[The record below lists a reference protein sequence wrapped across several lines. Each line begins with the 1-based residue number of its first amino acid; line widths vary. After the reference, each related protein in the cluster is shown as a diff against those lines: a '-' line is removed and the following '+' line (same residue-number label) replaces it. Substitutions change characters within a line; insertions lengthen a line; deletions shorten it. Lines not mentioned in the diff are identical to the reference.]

1 MSPNV
6 FLIPSKPEKSSRRSS
21 ILKLPKPRQPFQTV
35 ESNGLSTEE
44 SPMKLKRRVSFAEKK
59 HVKEF
64 CDSMEQGTVWDS
76 TYEESE
82 LSFPK
87 TNLPLNTDNNSHIQV
102 LSQRSGALNYQSL
115 PQEFEGNGLNLFHS
129 NNLNNHQSKK
139 ILQRQNAVDLD
150 YLPIE
155 AICSRLEPGDISRVI
170 VPANSELLANKE
182 NFPAEIFTIPR
193 IESSLIDD
201 EELPVSQKIVQNIN
215 SQSFSV
221 YCDDNM
227 EDEDCSVL
235 NNTNHQNI
243 SMDCT
248 LPATES
254 ILSTQNDSTIG
265 EKEIINPDKETE
277 KTQIFHDN
285 LMEMTQVVTS
295 NLCSRSKEIQNRRSI
310 LHNKSMEITEAVP
323 PSYLAVQQSNIRP
336 NDSMEITQAIAP
348 SSTIFMNQQQIVND
362 KTQLFNNK
370 SMEMTEAVPSTRPE
384 QYHENKTQIFHNKS
398 MELTLAV
405 SSKPPSQFPE
415 DKTQLFNNKSME
427 ITESVSS
434 KRQLQFEDETQVF
447 NDKSME
453 MTEAVPGLGQL
464 FGNKTQIF
472 HNKSMEMTEAMSSIR
487 SKQYPEDKTQVFH
500 DNSMEMTETVT
511 SSKRLGRF
519 FEDRT
524 QLFNNKSMEMTESV
538 SSKYPT
544 KFFEDR
550 TQVFNNKSMEITEA
564 LPSIRAGQ
572 FPENSTQVFHNKSM
586 EMTEAIRSIIPEQ
599 FSRINSQILN
609 NNPREI
615 IDERTTT
622 LFPSISKHPEQ
633 FSEDQTQFFCNKSME
648 MTEVV
653 CKQKFPLATTQ
664 QNDCEQLES
673 ITNTSN
679 HTEYSHNYCMEHT
692 ENIPSLKRQ
701 YQQIS
706 NENEKFDGVLSS
718 PSAKNLCNNSIV
730 QKRQISEKN
739 IEALHR
745 LLHKNLDESEEKS
758 ILESQNPVNN
768 YNESMEMTAAVPA
781 HFTTSR
787 YLNQQ
792 NLSLQNISMEMTQAI
807 PSLINNKNQTIINQE
822 RELTAPIENVSP
834 IQVALSNTASDDNF
848 DDSMEKLR
856 FRANLISNYHND
868 EVTYNFTAP
877 IRSRLSNEN
886 ISNDLENIEAPSFV
900 YADISEE
907 IPAFEIQQQSDEET
921 VPIPN
926 VSITEDFN
934 QLENRRLTHVINH
947 KESMTKDKAHE
958 KINESINDVMNT
970 NFGALPIEFDNNI
983 QNVKNIINQNTTVN
997 VETDLVDQNKIL
1009 TEEYNRNT
1017 GRRRTYVV
1025 NSDEKSA
1032 ILQQRK
1038 IIRSSTY
1045 VINPGR
1051 INDNDELS
1059 VEDDELQNSNVLQ
1072 ENLSPSQSI
1081 DKPTLTLK
1089 TLEKSIVS
1097 PVKKINFEFI
1107 SVAENDLIFAQIQ
1120 KQRRID
1126 IVKKRAKMEIE
1137 NQLKDKSNGESMEL
1151 ITKNYIINRF
1161 DVLTNQLNEIANKR
1175 DCIWKVY
1182 SITPKIISIEYC
1194 MTALVMEIVFSVPE
1208 HPNELEIIERVRMI
1222 PRISDE
1228 ENAILRITDRLI
1240 VQRID
1245 VENLRK
1251 NYKTYDDI
1259 LQLIECVTNE
1269 VNKIYD
1275 FYHELKRLSCLNSM
1289 EIFLDKISF
1298 NVWTKQMNIILKI
1311 SMNIK
1316 SFAEI
1321 QPEDIDV
1328 QCLLGNVR
1336 INDVKDLI
1344 KNTKR
1349 NYNFLTLYINDI
1361 KDYIELME
1369 ISTAS

>member
-1 MSPNV
+1 M
-6 FLIPSKPEKSSRRSS
+6 IPSKPEKSSRRSS

-35 ESNGLSTEE
+35 ESNGLSAEE

-64 CDSMEQGTVWDS
+64 CDSMEQGTVWDN

-87 TNLPLNTDNNSHIQV
+87 TNIPPNTDNNSYIQV
-102 LSQRSGALNYQSL
+102 LSERSDALNYQSL
-115 PQEFEGNGLNLFHS
+115 PQESEDNNLNLFDS

-170 VPANSELLANKE
+170 VSANPELLANKE
-182 NFPAEIFTIPR
+182 NIPAVLAIPR
-193 IESSLIDD
+193 IESSLIED
-201 EELPVSQKIVQNIN
+201 EELSVSQKFVQNFN

-227 EDEDCSVL
+227 EDEDEDCSVL

-254 ILSTQNDSTIG
+254 ILSSHNNSTIG

-277 KTQIFHDN
+277 KTQIFDDN
-285 LMEMTQVVTS
+285 VMEMTQVVTS
-295 NLCSRSKEIQNRRSI
+295 NLCSKSKEIQNRRSI
-310 LHNKSMEITEAVP
+310 LHDKSMEITEAVL
-323 PSYLAVQQSNIRP
+323 PSYSAVQQLNIRA
-336 NDSMEITQAIAP
+336 NDSMEITQAAVP
-348 SSTIFMNQQQIVND
+348 SSIIFINQQQIGND

-370 SMEMTEAVPSTRPE
+370 SMEITEAVSSIHPG

-398 MELTLAV
+398 MELTLPM
-405 SSKPPSQFPE
+405 SSKPPNQFSE
-415 DKTQLFNNKSME
+415 DRTQLFNNKSME
-427 ITESVSS
+427 ITESVSP
-434 KRQLQFEDETQVF
+434 KLPQQLFENRTQVF

-453 MTEAVPGLGQL
+453 ITEAVSGLGQ
-464 FGNKTQIF
+464 FPGNKTQIF
-472 HNKSMEMTEAMSSIR
+472 HNKSMEMTQAMSSIR
-487 SKQYPEDKTQVFH
+487 PKRYSESKTQVFH
-500 DNSMEMTETVT
+500 DNPMEMTEIVA
-511 SSKRLGRF
+511 SSKR
-519 FEDRT
+519 
-524 QLFNNKSMEMTESV
+524 QMKC
-538 SSKYPT
+538 
-544 KFFEDR
+544 FEDR

-564 LPSIRAGQ
+564 LPSIRSGR
-572 FPENSTQVFHNKSM
+572 FPEDITQVFHNKSM
-586 EMTEAIRSIIPEQ
+586 EMTEAVPSIIPQQ
-599 FSRINSQILN
+599 FLPTNQRTLN
-609 NNPREI
+609 NNPKEVMNKKARMASP
-615 IDERTTT
+615 
-622 LFPSISKHPEQ
+622 LVLKHPEHLP
-633 FSEDQTQFFCNKSME
+633 EDHTQFFCNKSME

-653 CKQKFPLATTQ
+653 CQQKSPSATIQ
-664 QNDCEQLES
+664 QNDCEQFES
-673 ITNTSN
+673 ITDTSN
-679 HTEYSHNYCMEHT
+679 HLQYSHNYCMEHT

-718 PSAKNLCNNSIV
+718 PNAKNRCSNSIV
-730 QKRQISEKN
+730 QKRQISEKDV
-739 IEALHR
+739 EALHR
-745 LLHKNLDESEEKS
+745 LLHQNLDESGEKS

-768 YNESMEMTAAVPA
+768 HNESMEMTAAVPA
-781 HFTTSR
+781 HFTTSQ

-792 NLSLQNISMEMTQAI
+792 NLSLQNLSMEMTQAI
-807 PSLINNKNQTIINQE
+807 PSLINNKNQTIAS
-822 RELTAPIENVSP
+822 REDELIAPIENISA
-834 IQVALSNTASDDNF
+834 IQVIPSNTASKDNL
-848 DDSMEKLR
+848 DNSIEELR
-856 FRANLISNYHND
+856 FRASLISNCYND
-868 EVTYNFTAP
+868 EATYNFTAP
-877 IRSRLSNEN
+877 ICSRVSSGN
-886 ISNDLENIEAPSFV
+886 ISNEIENVEVPSFV
-900 YADISEE
+900 YADISDEV
-907 IPAFEIQQQSDEET
+907 PAFEIQQQMDEES
-921 VPIPN
+921 VPIPH
-926 VSITEDFN
+926 VSITEDFSH
-934 QLENRRLTHVINH
+934 LKNRRLTHVINR
-947 KESMTKDKAHE
+947 KEPMTNEEAHE
-958 KINESINDVMNT
+958 EINESVNDEMNT
-970 NFGALPIEFDNNI
+970 NFGVLPVGFDNNI
-983 QNVKNIINQNTTVN
+983 QIINNIVNKNTTVS
-997 VETDLVDQNKIL
+997 VETDLEQNKIL
-1009 TEEYNRNT
+1009 TEESNQNT
-1017 GRRRTYVV
+1017 GRRKTYVV
-1025 NSDEKSA
+1025 NNDEKSA
-1032 ILQQRK
+1032 MFQRRK
-1038 IIRSSTY
+1038 ITRSSTY

-1051 INDNDELS
+1051 INVNDEIN
-1059 VEDDELQNSNVLQ
+1059 VEDDELQNSSELQ
-1072 ENLSPSQSI
+1072 RCLSPSQLI
-1081 DKPTLTLK
+1081 DKSTLPLN

-1097 PVKKINFEFI
+1097 PVKKINFEFV
-1107 SVAENDLIFAQIQ
+1107 SVAENDLIFAQIK
-1120 KQRRID
+1120 KQRIA
-1126 IVKKRAKMEIE
+1126 IEKKRAKMEVE
-1137 NQLKDKSNGESMEL
+1137 NQLKDKSNGELMES
-1151 ITKNYIINRF
+1151 ITKNYTMNRF
-1161 DVLTNQLNEIANKR
+1161 DVLTDQLNEIANKR

-1182 SITPKIISIEYC
+1182 SITPKVISIEYC
-1194 MTALVMEIVFSVPE
+1194 MIALVMEIVFNVPE
-1208 HPNELEIIERVRMI
+1208 HPNELEIIERVKMI

-1228 ENAILRITDRLI
+1228 ENAILRMTDRLI
-1240 VQRID
+1240 VQKID

-1275 FYHELKRLSCLNSM
+1275 FYHELKRLSCLNLM

-1336 INDVKDLI
+1336 TNDVKDLI

-1369 ISTAS
+1369 ISTSSRK